1 MRELDEFGRLL
12 AEYQANIFL
21 NSAEEFSCSS
31 PVFIRR
37 FMKSDFAYFL
47 DKEKMYQVDELLGT
61 AFDALK
67 EQYGDKGYG
76 HVKWPEPVME
86 WIGYFSRY
94 VCYTRQ
100 LTSAA
105 FYQIF
110 SMKDLARRYCVYHT
124 QDFEWGLDRLKEWYH
139 YNEDDLDRDL
149 LLKKFLRASRDGK
162 DKELLRFYTEQKA
175 RIDKE
180 NGPCGPLGY

>member
-1 MRELDEFGRLL
+1 
-12 AEYQANIFL
+12 
-21 NSAEEFSCSS
+21 
-31 PVFIRR
+31 
-37 FMKSDFAYFL
+37 
-47 DKEKMYQVDELLGT
+47 
-61 AFDALK
+61 
-67 EQYGDKGYG
+67 
-76 HVKWPEPVME
+76 ME

-110 SMKDLARRYCVYHT
+110 SMKDLARRYYVYHT
-124 QDFEWGLDRLKEWYH
+124 QDFEWGLDRLKERYH